1 MKSFKLIPVGA
12 ALVVFVAASSAYA
25 VTVSPAGPISL
36 EGATTLIKSGM
47 PLGCTTN
54 MVGHISSTG
63 EITITSAKFSGQTWC
78 SAITAAG
85 LPWTGQVNSTKSLS
99 LNGVSVGTPLGNC
112 GPSAIKAGITQNAT
126 PPTETTIGFAN
137 QVLSGSC
144 SVTGTLATTPVLTVH

>member
-12 ALVVFVAASSAYA
+12 ALALFVAASSAYA
-25 VTVSPAGPISL
+25 VTVSPAGAISL
-36 EGATTLIKSGM
+36 EGATTLIKSSI

-54 MVGHISSTG
+54 MVGNITSTG
-63 EITITSAKFSGQTWC
+63 AITITSAKFSGQALC

-85 LPWTGQVNSTKSLS
+85 LPWTGQVNTTKSLS
-99 LNGVSVGTPLGNC
+99 LNGVAVDTPLGHC
-112 GPSAIKAGITQNAT
+112 GPSAIKAGITENAAQR
-126 PPTETTIGFAN
+126 ETTIGFAN